1 MSGSTLSTPLSI
13 LAHPYAR
20 LSPFTGGRQALKD
33 AAREP
38 GTAVVWTM
46 GPART
51 PPELELLRTRPG
63 GTALLVVLPEAS
75 NLGANPDLIHTVQ
88 SLRPHGI
95 LPHHHEPRATELSQI
110 LRRPPLDL
118 PSAITDY
125 LCWRGLP
132 LEQGTVHL
140 IRRIVELSED
150 LRSVSALAR
159 SMYMSRR
166 ALGRRFMTAGL
177 PVPSHWLQMA
187 RLVRVALR
195 LQNSDASVFSVAYE
209 FGYPDGFSV
218 SNQMSRLLG
227 YRPTEVRERLG
238 WEWLFE
244 TWLRREA
251 ENGALTP
258 TAHKRFSGGGGNATA
273 PLPPTMRKPTRPGR
287 RARSST

>member
-1 MSGSTLSTPLSI
+1 MSGSTLATPLNL

-20 LSPFTGGRQALKD
+20 LTSLSGGRQALKD

-38 GTAVVWTM
+38 GTAIVWRM
-46 GPART
+46 GAAKA

-63 GTALLVVLPEAS
+63 GLALLVLLPEVCD
-75 NLGANPDLIHTVQ
+75 LTKNPALIHAVQ
-88 SLRPHGI
+88 QLRPQGI
-95 LPHHHEPRATELSQI
+95 LPHHEEPRAVELAHI
-110 LRRPPLDL
+110 LRRPPIDL
-118 PSAITDY
+118 PVEITDY
-125 LCWRGLP
+125 LSWRGLHADHA
-132 LEQGTVHL
+132 TVHL

-166 ALGRRFMTAGL
+166 ALGRRFMSLGL

-187 RLVRVALR
+187 RLLRVALR

-218 SNQMSRLLG
+218 SNQMRRLLG
-227 YRPTEVRERLG
+227 FRPTEVRERLG

-244 TWLRREA
+244 AWLRREA
-251 ENGALTP
+251 DSGALTP
-258 TAHKRFSGGGGNATA
+258 TMKERFRAEG
-273 PLPPTMRKPTRPGR
+273 PPAMRKPVRPGR
-287 RARSST
+287 RVRSSA

>member
-1 MSGSTLSTPLSI
+1 MSGSTLPSPLSI
-13 LAHPYAR
+13 LAHPYSR

-33 AAREP
+33 ATREP
-38 GTAVVWTM
+38 GTAVVWMM
-46 GPART
+46 GAART
-51 PPELELLRTRPG
+51 PPEIELLRTRPG
-63 GTALLVVLPEAS
+63 GTALLVVLPEVCD
-75 NLGANPDLIHTVQ
+75 LTANPELIHTVQ
-88 SLRPHGI
+88 GLRPHGI
-95 LPHHHEPRATELSQI
+95 LPHHHDPRAIELSHI

-118 PSAITDY
+118 PSEITDY
-125 LCWRGLP
+125 LSWRGLP
-132 LEQGTVHL
+132 VDQGTVHI

-166 ALGRRFMTAGL
+166 ALGRRFMTVGL

-187 RLVRVALR
+187 RLIRVALR

-244 TWLRREA
+244 AWLRREA
-251 ENGALTP
+251 ESGALTP
-258 TAHKRFSGGGGNATA
+258 TTHRRFHGERRDAA
-273 PLPPTMRKPTRPGR
+273 ALPPTLRKPPRPGR